1 MHAKFV
7 NSRNVLSDFFKQIW
21 EDVFQFFFF
30 ILEIKSSYLYLN
42 PKGEIEASILSGWLS
57 SGEQIV
63 FGAVSVE
70 MPENRQKM

>member
-1 MHAKFV
+1 MRGCV
-7 NSRNVLSDFFKQIW
+7 SI
-21 EDVFQFFFF
+21 FFF

-42 PKGEIEASILSGWLS
+42 PKGEIEASTLSGWLS

>member
-1 MHAKFV
+1 MCF
-7 NSRNVLSDFFKQIW
+7 N
-21 EDVFQFFFF
+21 FFFF

-63 FGAVSVE
+63 LGAVSVE
-70 MPENRQKM
+70 MPENWKQTKIVECKNILHTYN